1 MEREKRHF
9 LKSFLIELV
18 VYGVLVVAYF
28 FLVLHFL
35 GDWIKHV
42 YDYDKLVY
50 AFVALGLMLGQGVL
64 LEMLTTKLLDLIGS
78 RTE

>member
-1 MEREKRHF
+1 MEREKRRF

-18 VYGVLVVAYF
+18 LYGVLVAAYF

-42 YDYDKLVY
+42 YDYDKLAY